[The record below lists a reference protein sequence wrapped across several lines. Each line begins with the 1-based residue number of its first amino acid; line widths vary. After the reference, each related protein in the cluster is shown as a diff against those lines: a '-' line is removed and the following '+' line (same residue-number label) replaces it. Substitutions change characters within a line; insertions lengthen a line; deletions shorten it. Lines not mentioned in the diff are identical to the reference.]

1 MRRTS
6 TGRIRHRCAASHA
19 RAAFGPH
26 QGRDRPAQV
35 LRPAVDDTDEP
46 SRRSPLP
53 SKGFPLPMA
62 LRVTRPTAAPV
73 DPRDAAAAAL
83 VREDLAAY
91 RTLFADAGARE
102 DVHERYAARK
112 AILEA
117 GLEGPRRE
125 TAKGTAQRFV
135 TVAGIALDALEAQ
148 PAEPVFLNYA
158 GIALYELGSY
168 TAAEALFRAAYRL
181 SPTLPHV
188 RENLDALVAR
198 RRSGNRPPGNPPPP
212 SPPPAPR
219 APARRCRRPSPP
231 SCRRS
236 PAAPSASA
244 PPPARPRA

>member
-1 MRRTS
+1 MDASPKSGDPAHPAARR
-6 TGRIRHRCAASHA
+6 AF
-19 RAAFGPH
+19 RAARRVSRAPTFGPLGRAREAP
-26 QGRDRPAQV
+26 QG
-35 LRPAVDDTDEP
+35 LRPAADDTDEP
-46 SRRSPLP
+46 SRRSPFP

-117 GLEGPRRE
+117 GLEGSRRE

-135 TVAGIALDALEAQ
+135 TVSGIALDALEAQ

-168 TAAEALFRAAYRL
+168 AAAEALFRAASRL

-188 RENLDALVAR
+188 GETLAALAPR
-198 RRSGNRPPGNPPPP
+198 RRSGNRPP
-212 SPPPAPR
+212 
-219 APARRCRRPSPP
+219 
-231 SCRRS
+231 
-236 PAAPSASA
+236 
-244 PPPARPRA
+244 